1 MLSGLLEAGVLLR
14 NTAQE
19 TPIKQPR
26 DNNSLLDKHGTSD
39 RSLRTPTTR
48 TKKDPIT
55 NSRGHVFQ
63 KDLAFASTQ
72 KIVQ

>member
-1 MLSGLLEAGVLLR
+1 MLPGLLEAGVLLR

-19 TPIKQPR
+19 TPIKETR
-26 DNNSLLDKHGTSD
+26 DNNILDRYETSD

-48 TKKDPIT
+48 TEKDSIT
-55 NSRGHVFQ
+55 NSQGHVFQ

-72 KIVQ
+72 KMVQ

>member
-1 MLSGLLEAGVLLR
+1 MLPGLLETAALLR

-19 TPIKQPR
+19 TPIKETH
-26 DNNSLLDKHGTSD
+26 DNSSPLDRHETSD

-48 TKKDPIT
+48 TKKDSIT
-55 NSRGHVFQ
+55 NSQGHVFQ
-63 KDLAFASTQ
+63 KELAFTSTQ